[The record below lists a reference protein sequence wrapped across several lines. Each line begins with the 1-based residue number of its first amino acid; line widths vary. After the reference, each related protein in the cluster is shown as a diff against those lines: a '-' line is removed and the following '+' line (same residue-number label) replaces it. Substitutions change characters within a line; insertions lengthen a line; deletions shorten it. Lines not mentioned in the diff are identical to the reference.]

1 MKILVPRASVPLW
14 GEILGYVLMS
24 LASLLFVI
32 INYYTCV
39 VMFVFLNGIFWL
51 AIKAA
56 RNIDKWKK
64 NTLEKD
70 AFFQENNF
78 NLASYSKYSMLAVS
92 NTIIRIV
99 NVTSIV
105 QIRER
110 NKQSQLYKP
119 ALSRQLVQFKSYDI
133 SEVYPNYP
141 SHGNDLTLNGKAV
154 YYIDLPVLEIKSV
167 QAILQG
173 DVTELGFLRTSVKD
187 SSNFGI
193 RITTKQEVI
202 YDVDTPFSKEFCEEI
217 NNLMLLPIK

>member
-1 MKILVPRASVPLW
+1 MKILVPKSSIPLW
-14 GEILGYVLMS
+14 GIILGFICMS
-24 LASLLFVI
+24 LASLLFLAVNI
-32 INYYTCV
+32 YISIA
-39 VMFVFLNGIFWL
+39 MFVVLNGIVWL
-51 AIKAA
+51 GIKAA
-56 RNIDKWKK
+56 LNLDKWKK
-64 NTLEKD
+64 KTLEKVS
-70 AFFQENNF
+70 FFQENKF
-78 NLASYSKYSMLAVS
+78 NLALFSKYSMLAVS
-92 NTIIRIV
+92 STIVRIV

-110 NKQSQLYKP
+110 SKTHRK
-119 ALSRQLVQFKSYDI
+119 LVEFPSYNI

-173 DVTELGFLRTSVKD
+173 DVTELGFLSTSVKD

-202 YDVDTPFSKEFCEEI
+202 YDVDTPFSKEFCDVI

>member
-1 MKILVPRASVPLW
+1 MKILVPKSSIPLW
-14 GEILGYVLMS
+14 GIILGFICMS
-24 LASLLFVI
+24 LASLLFLAVNI
-32 INYYTCV
+32 YISIA
-39 VMFVFLNGIFWL
+39 MFVVLNGIVWL
-51 AIKAA
+51 GIKAA
-56 RNIDKWKK
+56 LNLDKWKK
-64 NTLEKD
+64 NTLEKVS
-70 AFFQENNF
+70 FFQENKF
-78 NLASYSKYSMLAVS
+78 NLALFSKYSMLAVS
-92 NTIIRIV
+92 STIVRIV

-110 NKQSQLYKP
+110 SKTHRK
-119 ALSRQLVQFKSYDI
+119 LVEFPSYNI

-173 DVTELGFLRTSVKD
+173 DVTELGFLSTSVKD

-202 YDVDTPFSKEFCEEI
+202 YDVDTPFSKEFCDVI

>member
-32 INYYTCV
+32 INYYICV

-70 AFFQENNF
+70 AFFHENNF

-110 NKQSQLYKP
+110 SKTHRK
-119 ALSRQLVQFKSYDI
+119 LVEFPSYNI

-173 DVTELGFLRTSVKD
+173 DVTELGFLSTSVKD
-187 SSNFGI
+187 SSNFGV

-202 YDVDTPFSKEFCEEI
+202 YDVDTTFSKEFCDEI